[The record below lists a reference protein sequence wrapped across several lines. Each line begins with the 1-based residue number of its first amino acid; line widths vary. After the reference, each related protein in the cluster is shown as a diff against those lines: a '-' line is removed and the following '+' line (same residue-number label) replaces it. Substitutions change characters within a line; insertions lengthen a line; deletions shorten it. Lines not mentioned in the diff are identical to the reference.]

1 MQNNLDIIVDN
12 EISLAF
18 LKANAA
24 LLDKYNINSTD
35 SLIEHWKKE
44 YNADIVLPSHLI
56 FKSKSSL
63 TLFLLRWS

>member
-12 EISLAF
+12 EIILAF

-24 LLDKYNINSTD
+24 LLDKYNIISTD
-35 SLIEHWKKE
+35 SLIKHWQQE
-44 YNADIVLPSHLI
+44 YNADLVLPSHLI
-56 FKSKSSL
+56 FNSKTNP